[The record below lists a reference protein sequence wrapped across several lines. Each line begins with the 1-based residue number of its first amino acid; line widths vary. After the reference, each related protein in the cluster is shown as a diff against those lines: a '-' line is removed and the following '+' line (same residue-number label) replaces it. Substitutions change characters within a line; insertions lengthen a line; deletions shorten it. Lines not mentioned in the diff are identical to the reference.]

1 MSANTA
7 PLQEDDFL
15 DIIEPL
21 PAPSELPY
29 IELATKG
36 HSRPTQ
42 VFDLKTKQAV
52 NINTRNFITP
62 PQLTSD

>member
-1 MSANTA
+1 MSVLSDTA

-29 IELATKG
+29 IKLASKTN
-36 HSRPTQ
+36 SQPVQ
-42 VFDLKTKQAV
+42 VFDL
-52 NINTRNFITP
+52 TP
-62 PQLTSD
+62 PVTTNNFVRPPSLTLQ